1 MKNKKNFLN
10 ILYNPYNSKNYN
22 VSKKLL
28 LNNHFLIKYTSMFRL
43 FLSIMFILISY
54 NSYAD
59 KNMMIGSLGKSEEVN
74 RTIKVIMY
82 DNYYEP
88 SSFNIKSG
96 ETIKFEVVNAGE
108 LVHEFNIA
116 NAMMHKK
123 HQPEMERMVENEIL
137 LADSI
142 DKEKM
147 KKMAKMDKSMG
158 HSHSN
163 SVLLEPNEKGD
174 IVWKFENAMN
184 IEIACNVPGHY
195 QVGMIAKVDIK

>member
-1 MKNKKNFLN
+1 MIFMNKLVLI
-10 ILYNPYNSKNYN
+10 IL
-22 VSKKLL
+22 
-28 LNNHFLIKYTSMFRL
+28 FT
-43 FLSIMFILISY
+43 LISFK
-54 NSYAD
+54 SFAD
-59 KNMMIGSLGKSEEVN
+59 KNMMIGSLGKVEEIN
-74 RTIKVIMY
+74 RTIRVVMY

-88 SSFNIKSG
+88 SNFSIKSG
-96 ETIKFEVVNAGE
+96 ETIKFEVINAGE

-123 HQPEMERMVENEIL
+123 HQPEMEKMVENEIL

-142 DKEKM
+142 DKDKM
-147 KKMAKMDKSMG
+147 KKMAKMDKAMG

-163 SVLLEPNEKGD
+163 SVLLEPKEKGH

-195 QVGMIAKVDIK
+195 QVGMIAIVDIK

>member
-1 MKNKKNFLN
+1 MFKS
-10 ILYNPYNSKNYN
+10 I
-22 VSKKLL
+22 
-28 LNNHFLIKYTSMFRL
+28 FLIITL
-43 FLSIMFILISY
+43 FLSTSSFADMDMKIGKKGKLI
-54 NSYAD
+54 
-59 KNMMIGSLGKSEEVN
+59 EVD

-88 SSFNIKSG
+88 NQFQFKSG
-96 ETIKFEVVNAGE
+96 ETIKFQVENAGM

-116 NAMMHKK
+116 NKMMHMK
-123 HQPEMERMVENEIL
+123 HQPEMQKMAENGIL
-137 LADSI
+137 LAFSI

-163 SVLLEPNEKGD
+163 SVLLEPKQKGE
-174 IVWKFENAMN
+174 IIWKFDNAVN

-195 QVGMIAKVDIK
+195 QAGMIAKADVD